1 VLGGTIGLAIVI
13 SIMNRSIRS
22 DLLEILPAEEVKA
35 AFDTTSVLTSF
46 PPDVQTKV
54 RVIFGRGYNLQM
66 EIMIG
71 FAVALIPSTL
81 LMWTREPLLIP
92 RK

>member
-1 VLGGTIGLAIVI
+1 ML
-13 SIMNRSIRS
+13 
-22 DLLEILPAEEVKA
+22 
-35 AFDTTSVLTSF
+35 DTTSVINSF

-54 RVIFGRGYNLQM
+54 RAIFGRGYNLQM

-81 LMWTREPLLIP
+81 LMWTNDPIMIP